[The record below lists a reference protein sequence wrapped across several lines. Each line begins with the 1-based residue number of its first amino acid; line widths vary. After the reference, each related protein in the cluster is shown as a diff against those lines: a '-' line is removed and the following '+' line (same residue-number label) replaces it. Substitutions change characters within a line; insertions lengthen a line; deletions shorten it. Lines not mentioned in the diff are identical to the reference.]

1 MKKSIEK
8 RLLLEV
14 IKLSEYAKRHGVTY
28 RTVWN
33 KFKEGKIPN
42 AYKDEFGNILVKIE
56 TPKETL
62 SKKVA
67 IYARV
72 SSNENKSNLNSQAER
87 LKNYA
92 IAKGYTITHIV
103 KEVGSGVND
112 NRKKLLKLLQKND
125 YGILIVE
132 HKDRL
137 TRFGFNFIK
146 TLLEDKGVKVEV
158 VNEAEDETSD
168 LMQDLISIIYSFSA
182 RMYGLR
188 RSKRKTEEIIKCLQ
202 EEDND

>member
-1 MKKSIEK
+1 
-8 RLLLEV
+8 LEI

-33 KFKEGKIPN
+33 KFKEGKLPN
-42 AYKDEFGNILVKIE
+42 AYKDEFGNILVRVE
-56 TPKETL
+56 NPKEDLKL

-72 SSNENKSNLNSQAER
+72 SSNENKSNLESQANR
-87 LKNYA
+87 LKEYA

-112 NRKKLLKLLQKND
+112 NRKKLLKLLQKNN
-125 YGILIVE
+125 YGILLVE

-137 TRFGFNFIK
+137 TRFGFAYIK
-146 TLLEDKGVKVEV
+146 TLLEDKGVRVEV

-168 LMQDLISIIYSFSA
+168 LMQDLISIIYSFSV

-188 RSKRKTEEIIKCLQ
+188 RSKRKTEKIIKCLQ
-202 EEDND
+202 EEDSND

>member
-1 MKKSIEK
+1 MEI
-8 RLLLEV
+8 

-33 KFKEGKIPN
+33 KFKEGKLPN
-42 AYKDEFGNILVKIE
+42 AYKDEFGNILVRVE
-56 TPKETL
+56 NPKEDLKL

-72 SSNENKSNLNSQAER
+72 SSNENKSNLESQANR
-87 LKNYA
+87 LKEYA

-112 NRKKLLKLLQKND
+112 NRKKLLKLLQKNN
-125 YGILIVE
+125 YGILLVE

-137 TRFGFNFIK
+137 TRFGFAYIK
-146 TLLEDKGVKVEV
+146 TLLEDKGVRVEV

-168 LMQDLISIIYSFSA
+168 LMQDLISIIYSFSV

-188 RSKRKTEEIIKCLQ
+188 RSKRKTEKIIKCLQ
-202 EEDND
+202 EEDSND

>member
-1 MKKSIEK
+1 MEI
-8 RLLLEV
+8 

-33 KFKEGKIPN
+33 KFKEGKLPN
-42 AYKDEFGNILVKIE
+42 GYKDEFGNILVRVE
-56 TPKETL
+56 NPKEDLKL

-67 IYARV
+67 IYTRV
-72 SSNENKSNLNSQAER
+72 SSNENKSNLESQANR
-87 LKNYA
+87 LKKFA

-103 KEVGSGVND
+103 KEIGSGVND
-112 NRKKLLKLLQKND
+112 NRKKLLNLLQKND
-125 YGILIVE
+125 YGILLVE

-137 TRFGFNFIK
+137 TRFGFAYIK
-146 TLLEDKGVKVEV
+146 TLLEEKGIKVEV

-168 LMQDLISIIYSFSA
+168 LMQDLISIIYSFST

-188 RSKRKTEEIIKCLQ
+188 KSKRKTEKIIKCLQ
-202 EEDND
+202 EKDANND

>member
-1 MKKSIEK
+1 
-8 RLLLEV
+8 LEI

-33 KFKEGKIPN
+33 KFKEGKLPN
-42 AYKDEFGNILVKIE
+42 AYKDEFGNILVKVE
-56 TPKETL
+56 NPKEDLKL

-72 SSNENKSNLNSQAER
+72 SSNENKTNLESQADR
-87 LKNYA
+87 LKEYA

-112 NRKKLLKLLQKND
+112 NRKKLLKLLQKSD
-125 YGILIVE
+125 YGILLVE

-137 TRFGFNFIK
+137 TRFGFAYIK

-168 LMQDLISIIYSFSA
+168 LMQDLISIIYSFST

-188 RSKRKTEEIIKCLQ
+188 RSKRKTEKIIKCLQ
-202 EEDND
+202 EEDSND

>member
-1 MKKSIEK
+1 MEI
-8 RLLLEV
+8 

-33 KFKEGKIPN
+33 KFKEGKLPN
-42 AYKDEFGNILVKIE
+42 AYKDEFGNILVKLE
-56 TPKETL
+56 NANENPRL
-62 SKKVA
+62 SGKAA

-72 SSNENKSNLNSQAER
+72 SSNENRSNLQSQADR
-87 LKNYA
+87 LKKYA
-92 IAKGYTITHIV
+92 TAKGYTIVHVV

-112 NRKKLLKLLQKND
+112 NRKKLLKLLQKDD

-137 TRFGFNFIK
+137 TRFGFSYIQ
-146 TLLEDKGVKVEV
+146 TLLEARGVKVEV

-168 LMQDLISIIYSFSA
+168 LMQDLVSIIYSFSA

-188 RSKRKTEEIIKCLQ
+188 RSKRKTEKIIKCLQ
-202 EEDND
+202 QEEIVDD